1 MGDPKPL
8 QSAQERFLRQYPEL
22 RPSGPGI
29 IIRTGRYN
37 PDNLRLPN
45 GNAAGYV
52 GEIPEG
58 FKVGRLGHVSTEI
71 DPNNYEFVF
80 WDPSRIEVKV
90 HRKFATSHILRL
102 LAFEN
107 ARETIAS
114 WEKDGFNVAYK
125 SYDDVIVLLAK
136 RPIATTASPADGTSQ
151 STP

>member
-29 IIRTGRYN
+29 TIRTGRYN

-58 FKVGRLGHVSTEI
+58 FRVEHLGHVSTET
-71 DPNNYEFVF
+71 DPHEDEFVF
-80 WDPSRIEVKV
+80 YDPSRIEVKV
-90 HRKFATSHILRL
+90 SKQFATSHILRL
-102 LAFEN
+102 LASET
-107 ARETIAS
+107 ARGIIAS
-114 WEKDGFNVAYK
+114 WEKDGFNVDYK
-125 SYDDVIVLLAK
+125 SYDDVMILLAQ
-136 RPIATTASPADGTSQ
+136 RPVIATASLADGTSQ
-151 STP
+151 PTQ